1 METARI
7 PIFPLQLVL
16 FPRIPLPLHIFEERY
31 RTMIRHCMETPA
43 DFGVVCHDGNK
54 IEGAGCSTRIHQVLR
69 EYDDG
74 ELDILTVG
82 ERRFRILK
90 LYSEKT
96 YLEAEVAYFEDDTA
110 AVGEIGGLADSG
122 VQTLEE
128 LAAVAGQD
136 MDRTVINSLSAND
149 LSFLL
154 ANIDTFS
161 LKEKQRFLETTST
174 KERLDSCISNLRET
188 IRRLKAAGSLKDI
201 LGDQDNLS
209 NMLN

>member
-31 RTMIRHCMETPA
+31 RAMTKHCMETPA

-54 IEGAGCSTRIHQVLR
+54 IEGAGCSARIHQVLR

-74 ELDILTVG
+74 EVDILTVG
-82 ERRFRILK
+82 EKRFRILK
-90 LYSEKT
+90 LYSEKP
-96 YLEAEVAYFEDDTA
+96 YLEADVAYFDDDSGA
-110 AVGEIGGLADSG
+110 ADEVDTLADSG
-122 VQTLEE
+122 VQTLTE
-128 LAAVAGQD
+128 LAAAAGQD
-136 MDRTVINSLSAND
+136 MDRTVIDSLPAD
-149 LSFLL
+149 ELSFVL

-161 LKEKQRFLETTST
+161 LKEKQRFLEITST
-174 KERLDSCISNLRET
+174 KDRLDSCITNLRET

-209 NMLN
+209 NMMN